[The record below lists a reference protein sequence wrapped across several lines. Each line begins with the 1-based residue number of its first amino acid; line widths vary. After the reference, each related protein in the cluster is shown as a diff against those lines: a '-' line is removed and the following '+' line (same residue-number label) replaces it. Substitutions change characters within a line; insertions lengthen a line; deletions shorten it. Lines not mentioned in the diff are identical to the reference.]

1 MKKHEDCEE
10 RREKKKN
17 KKRIYEEG
25 RGKKGLRRGRPW
37 HSPTPLSKAT
47 ADAMT
52 RESRNSEVLI
62 LSF

>member
-1 MKKHEDCEE
+1 MRIAKKEE
-10 RREKKKN
+10 KKKKN
-17 KKRIYEEG
+17 KKRIHEEG
-25 RGKKGLRRGRPW
+25 REKKGLRRGWPW

-47 ADAMT
+47 ADATT